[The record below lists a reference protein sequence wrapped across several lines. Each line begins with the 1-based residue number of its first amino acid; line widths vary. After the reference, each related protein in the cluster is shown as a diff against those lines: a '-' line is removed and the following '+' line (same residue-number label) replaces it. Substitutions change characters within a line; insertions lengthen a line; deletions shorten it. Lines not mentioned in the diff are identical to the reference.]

1 MATRGQSQAPAEE
14 SRGFIRAMGLFPA
27 TSLNMAQMVGIGP
40 FITIP
45 LIISAIGGPQVMIGW
60 VVGALIALCDG
71 LVWAEL
77 GASMPRAGGTYNFL
91 RQAFQY
97 STGKFMP
104 FMFVWSTLLVTPLI
118 MATGMIGMT
127 DYLGYF
133 WHMTTTQSHWIAV
146 GFTVLT
152 VALLYRRI
160 DRIARLTKILWAG
173 MIVTVVLYL
182 VAAYSHFHASLAF
195 SFPHGAFDLGAG
207 AFWTGLGAALTLAIY
222 DYLGYYTVAYLG
234 DEVRDPGRV
243 IPRSIIISVVAV
255 LVIDLS
261 MNIGTIGVIPWQ
273 QAEKSTS
280 IGSDLLHHVWGGAGA
295 ATITIL
301 IIWTAFASVFT
312 GLLGASRLP
321 FSAARERLF
330 FSPFGR
336 LHPQAALPAHLA
348 AGHGPGHRDRVVLL
362 ADHGDQRADRPGYLG
377 AVHRADRRA
386 DHPAAQAARAAPPV
400 PAVAVPGAEPARAD
414 RLGLHLPGVGV
425 GRHPDHAHLD
435 RGRHHRLPHLGARRA
450 FLAVRAQADQRGVPA
465 RGCAQPSAATVNA
478 ER

>member
-1 MATRGQSQAPAEE
+1 MATRGQSQPPAEE
-14 SRGFIRAMGLFPA
+14 SRGFIRAMGLFSA

-195 SFPHGAFDLGAG
+195 SFPHGPSTWARA
-207 AFWTGLGAALTLAIY
+207 
-222 DYLGYYTVAYLG
+222 
-234 DEVRDPGRV
+234 
-243 IPRSIIISVVAV
+243 RS
-255 LVIDLS
+255 
-261 MNIGTIGVIPWQ
+261 
-273 QAEKSTS
+273 
-280 IGSDLLHHVWGGAGA
+280 
-295 ATITIL
+295 
-301 IIWTAFASVFT
+301 
-312 GLLGASRLP
+312 
-321 FSAARERLF
+321 
-330 FSPFGR
+330 
-336 LHPQAALPAHLA
+336 
-348 AGHGPGHRDRVVLL
+348 GPGSAPLSRWRSTTTS
-362 ADHGDQRADRPGYLG
+362 ATTRSPTWAMRS
-377 AVHRADRRA
+377 AT
-386 DHPAAQAARAAPPV
+386 PA
-400 PAVAVPGAEPARAD
+400 G
-414 RLGLHLPGVGV
+414 
-425 GRHPDHAHLD
+425 
-435 RGRHHRLPHLGARRA
+435 
-450 FLAVRAQADQRGVPA
+450 
-465 RGCAQPSAATVNA
+465 
-478 ER
+478 